1 MSIFVPGSL
10 VIEVTITG
18 TTPDPW
24 SPAAETTYASADGDH
39 HLEAPAVQ
47 LRVGRGVFRAADL
60 SAGRTAAIDRPEAS
74 FKATKRGK
82 VLHLVFQTFKAGT
95 PFSPVMAVAEVR
107 QVEPARVGVGD
118 S

>member
-1 MSIFVPGSL
+1 MSVFVPGAL

-24 SPAAETTYASADGDH
+24 APSPETSYATADGDH
-39 HLEAPAVQ
+39 HLEAPAIQ
-47 LRVGRGVFRAADL
+47 MRVGRGVFRAADL

-82 VLHLVFQTFKAGT
+82 VLHLVFQTFKAGA
-95 PFSPVMAVAEVR
+95 PFSPVMAVLEAKTTDGHR
-107 QVEPARVGVGD
+107 LGVGD